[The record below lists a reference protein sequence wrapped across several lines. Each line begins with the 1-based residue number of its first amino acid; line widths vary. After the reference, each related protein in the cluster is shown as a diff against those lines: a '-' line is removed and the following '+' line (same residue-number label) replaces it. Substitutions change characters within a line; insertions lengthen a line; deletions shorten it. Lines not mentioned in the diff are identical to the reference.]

1 MKIVINNFFDYF
13 ENIYIIIPGK
23 IKEIEMNIMKNENIN
38 KYFMKNNKN
47 KDNQKLK
54 ILFHL
59 FSSYNNAFQ
68 KEYIHYFFQ
77 QQGKDFFFILGEDNK
92 IISIC
97 NDSQKFN
104 DKIFLFIRKF
114 KNHNNN
120 YLEYSLEKENKK
132 KERISILK
140 QLITFISNLRN
151 LEYLF
156 TIDFEISFVAC
167 INEEFNDIL
176 IKEIS
181 RIIIR
186 GEFRTKEYQYLIN
199 LLKNKSKGKKTIID
213 VDLNEMPTI
222 DIDIDFTDVKCQKCS
237 TIIPNDNYLYYC
249 FICKMYYCL
258 KCIKEQ
264 LKNKG
269 KNKYID
275 QKHNLLFFKTRNE
288 NNFRDIDKNKLGNNK
303 FAESTDDNQ
312 FNSRHSAIC
321 NGCRG
326 RFVGMERYVCI
337 TCRPGIYLSGGYIDF
352 CAECIDKMCKNEN
365 DKRNLEE
372 KANEDI
378 CYRRNKF
385 TEGHIIRNIHKHDE
399 HIYLFLPLEY
409 TQVGH
414 AYNDY

>member
-1 MKIVINNFFDYF
+1 
-13 ENIYIIIPGK
+13 
-23 IKEIEMNIMKNENIN
+23 MKNENIN

-47 KDNQKLK
+47 EDNQKLK

-140 QLITFISNLRN
+140 QLITFISNLKN

-237 TIIPNDNYLYYC
+237 TNIPNDNYLYYC

-264 LKNKG
+264 LKNEG

-275 QKHNLLFFKTRNE
+275 QKHNLLFFKTRNK